1 MPVVE
6 VPFEVELNYAG
17 WRLDRYLQQKITR
30 LSRARI
36 QKIIRERLRCDAR
49 PLKPSST
56 VTPGLRFVL
65 IKDVDDEPEPEPRDA
80 IEVLFD
86 DPHLIA
92 INKPAGLA
100 VHPSAR
106 YYRHT
111 VTQWMSD
118 HARGADGV
126 RPDLAHRLDRET
138 SGVLICGRGVDATRQ
153 LKFAFARR
161 QTEKTYLALTTGH
174 LARDGW
180 FAIDT
185 PMRLTEHVKVVME
198 VHPAGMPSLTEVR
211 VLRRGHFG
219 DGTGCSLVEC
229 RPKTG
234 RQHQIRVH
242 LASIGH
248 PIVGDKIYGCPLDQF
263 LRFCKGEQTDADRA
277 QLRFPRHALH
287 AAALVFPHPATGVP
301 LKIDAPLAADLRDFI
316 DDHVLWRD
324 EPADYGTGSE
334 SRK

>member
-30 LSRARI
+30 LSRTRI
-36 QKIIRERLRCDAR
+36 QKIIRERLRCDVK
-49 PLKPSST
+49 PLKPSSP
-56 VTPGLRFVL
+56 VFPGLRFVL
-65 IKDVDDEPEPEPRDA
+65 IKDVDDEPEPEPKEA
-80 IEVLFD
+80 IEVLWD
-86 DPHLIA
+86 DAHLIA

-118 HARGADGV
+118 HARGPDGV

-138 SGVLICGRGVDATRQ
+138 SGVLVCGRGIEATRQ

-161 QTEKTYLALTTGH
+161 QTEKTYVALVNGA
-174 LARDGW
+174 LVRDGW
-180 FAIDT
+180 FPIDT

-198 VHPAGMPSLTEVR
+198 IHPDGLPSLTDVR
-211 VLRRGHFG
+211 VLARGRFLA
-219 DGTGCSLVEC
+219 DGAPCSLVEC
-229 RPKTG
+229 KPKTG

-248 PIVGDKIYGCPLDQF
+248 PIVGDKIYGCPLEQF
-263 LRFCKGEQTDADRA
+263 LRFCKGEQTDDDRA
-277 QLRFPRHALH
+277 QLRFSRHALH
-287 AAALVFPHPATGVP
+287 AAALAFPHPATGART
-301 LKIDAPLAADLRDFI
+301 KIRAGLAADLQAFI
-316 DDHVLWRD
+316 DTEVAWDAGLTA
-324 EPADYGTGSE
+324 PAATA
-334 SRK
+334 